1 MVMYCKVLHEERESL
16 YSSGMEDTRN
26 LLDQFKGH
34 GHEDIIDKLDQNG
47 VTLEIACENTLR
59 DFNMGSMVRT
69 ANAFGVRR
77 VHIVGRRQWNK
88 RGAMA
93 TNKYLHV
100 IHHQSITEFTDEIRA
115 NGYTVIG
122 IENNVTS
129 QSLQQSSLPERSV
142 LVFGQEGPGISDE
155 FLAAC
160 DMVLHID
167 QHGSTRSMNV
177 GHAAAIAMYEWSRQ
191 HQPRPQTM

>member
-1 MVMYCKVLHEERESL
+1 MQDSRNLVDEFKDKPHEEIREA
-16 YSSGMEDTRN
+16 
-26 LLDQFKGH
+26 
-34 GHEDIIDKLDQNG
+34 LDQNG
-47 VTLEIACENTLR
+47 VNLEIACENTLR
-59 DFNMGSMVRT
+59 DFNMGSIVRT

-100 IHHQSITEFTDEIRA
+100 YHHPTLEDFVADMKSRGVTI
-115 NGYTVIG
+115 IG
-122 IENNVTS
+122 IENNVQS
-129 QSLQQSSLPERSV
+129 RSLQAESLPELAC

-155 FLAAC
+155 FLSIC
-160 DMVLHID
+160 DRVLHID
-167 QHGSTRSMNV
+167 QYGSTRSMNV

-191 HQPRPQTM
+191 HAKRG

>member
-1 MVMYCKVLHEERESL
+1 MINSN
-16 YSSGMEDTRN
+16 DTRN
-26 LLDQFKGH
+26 LIDTFKGLTH
-34 GHEDIIDKLDQNG
+34 DDIKSTLDTNG
-47 VTLEIACENTLR
+47 VMLQIACENTLR
-59 DFNMGSMVRT
+59 DFNMGSIVRT

-100 IHHQSITEFTDEIRA
+100 IHHSTIAEFMGVMRA
-115 NGYTVIG
+115 DGYSVVG
-122 IENNVTS
+122 IENNVES
-129 QSLQQSSLPERSV
+129 QSLMTTRLPEKTV
-142 LVFGQEGPGISDE
+142 MVFGQEGPGISGE
-155 FLAAC
+155 FLAHC

-167 QHGSTRSMNV
+167 QYGSTRSMNV

-191 HQPRPQTM
+191 HSVGGTKL

>member
-1 MVMYCKVLHEERESL
+1 M
-16 YSSGMEDTRN
+16 DDPRN
-26 LLDQFKGH
+26 LIDEFKGEA
-34 GHEDIIDKLDQNG
+34 HETIIRQLDKNG

-59 DFNMGSMVRT
+59 DFNMGSIIRT

-100 IHHQSITEFTDEIRA
+100 VHHPTLDDFVADMATRDIHIFA
-115 NGYTVIG
+115 L
-122 IENNVTS
+122 ENNCENEQLHDVV
-129 QSLQQSSLPERSV
+129 LPKNLC
-142 LVFGQEGPGISDE
+142 LVFGQEGTGLSQE
-155 FLAAC
+155 FLDRAEK
-160 DMVLHID
+160 VLEIE
-167 QHGSTRSMNV
+167 QSGSTRSMNV

-191 HQPRPQTM
+191 HTYGLGHE